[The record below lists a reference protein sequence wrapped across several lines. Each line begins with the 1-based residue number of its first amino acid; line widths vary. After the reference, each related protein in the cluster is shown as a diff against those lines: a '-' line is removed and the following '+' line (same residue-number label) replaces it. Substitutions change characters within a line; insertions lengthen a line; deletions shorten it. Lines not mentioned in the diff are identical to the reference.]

1 MAEIIKMRRMSD
13 TMEEGVIVEWLVKVG
28 DTVKIGDPIAEVETD
43 KATMDFDVPVE
54 GTILHIEAQPGDT
67 VPIDGVVA
75 VIGKKGEDFQ
85 ADLKA
90 AKESVSSAAD
100 NNSAVVEEEKG
111 TEVTSQVASVTTE
124 ESIPEV
130 KQANP
135 VIQSQNDGRIKAS
148 PLAKKLAAE
157 QGIDISMVNGSGDF
171 GRIVKKDI
179 ESFDKSKINSSASIQ
194 SYGNALEESY
204 TEVPVS
210 QMRKA
215 IARRLADS
223 KFNAPHFYLTREID
237 MGRVIEA
244 RAAIN
249 SYLGSKVSFN
259 DIVIKAAAHALKLH
273 PSINAS
279 WMGNKIRMNNHIH
292 IGVATAIDDG
302 LIVPVVKFT
311 DTKSLSAIN
320 AEVKELAQKAKDKK
334 LKPEEFSGNTFTIS
348 NLGMFGIDEFTAIIN
363 SPDACILAI
372 GNIKQQA
379 VVKNGELAVGNI
391 MKVTL
396 SCDHRVVDGATG
408 AKFLQ
413 TFAQFLE
420 EPLRIL
426 A

>member
-100 NNSAVVEEEKG
+100 NNTAVVVEEKG

-135 VIQSQNDGRIKAS
+135 VIQSENDGRIKAS

-179 ESFDKSKINSSASIQ
+179 ESFDKSKINSSASIP

-249 SYLGSKVSFN
+249 SYLGSKVSYN
-259 DIVIKAAAHALKLH
+259 DIIIKAAAHALKLH

-379 VVKNGELAVGNI
+379 VVKNGEFAVGNI

>member
-194 SYGNALEESY
+194 GYGNALEESY